1 MLSSSAH
8 FRLYALVACGL
19 LSAGFDGARAG
30 SLNIVVITAPQAPRL
45 SFDRYTLRN
54 VFLKKIFVDKD
65 GQRLIPVNL
74 PAGFPLRKM
83 FVQEVTHL
91 PDAQQDDYWNRQYFQ
106 GVSPPYV
113 LASQQAVVRFVAAT
127 PGAIGYVMSCYVDS
141 SVRVVFE
148 LTLSSGAAALAC
160 PRQASP

>member
-1 MLSSSAH
+1 M
-8 FRLYALVACGL
+8 
-19 LSAGFDGARAG
+19 
-30 SLNIVVITAPQAPRL
+30 VVITAPKAPRL

-54 VFLKKIFVDKD
+54 VFLKKIFVDQD

-74 PAGFPLRKM
+74 PAGSPLREA
-83 FVQEVTHL
+83 FVEEITHL
-91 PDAQQDDYWNRQYFQ
+91 PKTRQDDYWNRQYFQ

-127 PGAIGYVMSCYVDS
+127 PGAIGYVTSCYVDS

-148 LTLSSGAAALAC
+148 LTLTNTT
-160 PRQASP
+160 ASPCPAHATP

>member
-1 MLSSSAH
+1 MLGSGA
-8 FRLYALVACGL
+8 RLPLCAVVACGL
-19 LSAGFDGARAG
+19 LFAGFGRAQAET
-30 SLNIVVITAPQAPRL
+30 LNMAVITAPKAPRL

-54 VFLKKIFVDKD
+54 VFLKKIFVDQD

-74 PAGFPLRKM
+74 PAGSPLREA
-83 FVQEVTHL
+83 FVEEITHL
-91 PDAQQDDYWNRQYFQ
+91 PKTQQDDYWNRQYFQ

-127 PGAIGYVMSCYVDS
+127 PGAIGYVTSCYVDS

-148 LTLSSGAAALAC
+148 LTLTSTA
-160 PRQASP
+160 ASPCPAHATP

>member
-1 MLSSSAH
+1 MPGSGA
-8 FRLYALVACGL
+8 RLALLALVACGL
-19 LSAGFDGARAG
+19 LCAGFGGAQAEP
-30 SLNIVVITAPQAPRL
+30 LKIVVITAPHAPKV

-74 PAGFPLRKM
+74 PAGSPLREA

-127 PGAIGYVMSCYVDS
+127 PGAIGYVTSCYVDP

-148 LTLSSGAAALAC
+148 LNLPGAIAAEC
-160 PRQASP
+160 PADASP

>member
-1 MLSSSAH
+1 MLGSSARV
-8 FRLYALVACGL
+8 RLCVLVACGF
-19 LSAGFDGARAG
+19 LSAGFDRAWAG
-30 SLNIVVITAPQAPRL
+30 SLKIVVITAPVAPRL

-65 GQRLIPVNL
+65 GERLIPVNL
-74 PAGFPLRKM
+74 PEGSPLRQAFAQK
-83 FVQEVTHL
+83 VTHL

-113 LASQQAVVRFVAAT
+113 LASQQAVLRFVAAT
-127 PGAIGYVMSCYVDS
+127 PGAIGYVTSCYVNS

-148 LTLSSGAAALAC
+148 WNLPSATSAAAC
-160 PRQASP
+160 PEHASP

>member
-1 MLSSSAH
+1 MSGFGTR
-8 FRLYALVACGL
+8 FRLCALVVCGL
-19 LSAGFDGARAG
+19 LCAGFGGAQAE

-54 VFLKKIFVDKD
+54 VFLRKIFVDKD

-74 PAGFPLRKM
+74 PAGSPLREA

-127 PGAIGYVMSCYVDS
+127 PGAIGYVTSCYVDS

-148 LTLSSGAAALAC
+148 FGLPSATATAC
-160 PRQASP
+160 PAHAAP